1 MKSRALPGP
10 FQLIRKRFL
19 NPDTLFF
26 TLLVKC
32 SKIHILSRNSFR
44 KDGSILMEE
53 KLKEYAQ
60 LLVRVGLNVQ
70 KGQRLV
76 ISSPVECAYFAR
88 MCAEEAYAIGCK
100 EVVMNW
106 HDDALARMKYLHAG
120 EEIFD
125 NVPLWRRHF
134 FNDHALEGAAYL
146 AISASD
152 PENLKGV
159 DPRRIVRAQQASGK
173 ALKDLDRV
181 QMCGGFPWCIAS
193 IPIPSWAGTVFPGV
207 GEDQA
212 MEKLWDAILSAVRIS
227 GDGKAV
233 EKWQAHLATLHERVD
248 KLNALN
254 FKFLR
259 YTNSLGTDL
268 TVELPEGHIWEAG
281 NDVTLSGQEYIAN
294 IPTEEIFTSPLRTGV
309 NGVVYSAMPL
319 VNDGTIIDKFHFVVK
334 DGRIVEARAEKGE
347 EALKAAI
354 SVDEGASY
362 FGEVALVPYD
372 SPISNQKI
380 LFYNTLFDEN
390 AACHIAFGE
399 AYPCLKGGQQMS
411 KDELK
416 ARGLNDS
423 ITHVDFMVGTPDLSI
438 VGTTHDGREIPV
450 FVNGNFAPDI

>member
-1 MKSRALPGP
+1 M
-10 FQLIRKRFL
+10 
-19 NPDTLFF
+19 D
-26 TLLVKC
+26 
-32 SKIHILSRNSFR
+32 
-44 KDGSILMEE
+44 E
-53 KLKEYAQ
+53 KLLEYAR

-88 MCAEEAYAIGCK
+88 MCAKEAYDIGCK

-106 HDDALARMKYLHAG
+106 HDDAMARMKYLQADN
-120 EEIFD
+120 EIFD
-125 NVPLWRRHF
+125 EVPLWRRHF
-134 FNDHALEGAAYL
+134 FNDYALEGAAYL

-152 PENLKGV
+152 PENFKGV
-159 DPRRIVRAQQASGK
+159 ETGRIIRAQQASGK
-173 ALKDLDRV
+173 ALKDFDRL
-181 QMCGGFPWCIAS
+181 QMCSGFPWCIAS
-193 IPIPSWAGTVFPGV
+193 IPIPSWAKTVFPDCA
-207 GEDQA
+207 EEEA
-212 MEKLWDAILSAVRIS
+212 MEKLWEAIFKAVRIS

-233 EKWQAHLATLHERVD
+233 DRWEEHLSTLHKRMD
-248 KLNALN
+248 KMNALR
-254 FKFLR
+254 FKKLH

-294 IPTEEIFTSPLRTGV
+294 IPTEELFTSPLKTGV
-309 NGVVYSAMPL
+309 NGVVYSSMPL
-319 VNDGTIIDKFHFVVK
+319 VNDGAIIDKFHFVVK
-334 DGRIVEARAEKGE
+334 DGKIVECHAEKGE
-347 EALKAAI
+347 EELKGAI

-399 AYPCLKGGQQMS
+399 AYPCLEGGQKMT
-411 KDELK
+411 KEELK

-423 ITHVDFMVGTPDLSI
+423 ITHVDFMIGTADLSI
-438 VGTTHDGREIPV
+438 VGTTEDGREIPV
-450 FVNGNFAPDI
+450 FVDGNFAI

>member
-1 MKSRALPGP
+1 MDEKLREYA
-10 FQLIRKRFL
+10 K
-19 NPDTLFF
+19 
-26 TLLVKC
+26 LLV
-32 SKIHILSRNSFR
+32 
-44 KDGSILMEE
+44 
-53 KLKEYAQ
+53 Q
-60 LLVRVGLNVQ
+60 VGLNVQ

-88 MCAEEAYAIGCK
+88 MCAQEAYAIGCK

-106 HDDALARMKYLHAG
+106 HDDAMARMKYLQADDA
-120 EEIFD
+120 IFD
-125 NVPLWRRHF
+125 EVALWRRHF

-152 PENLKGV
+152 PENFKGV
-159 DPRRIVRAQQASGK
+159 DSKRIIRAQQASGK
-173 ALKDLDRV
+173 ALKDFDRL

-193 IPIPSWAGTVFPGV
+193 IPIPSWAGTVFPDV
-207 GEDQA
+207 SEDEA
-212 MEKLWDAILSAVRIS
+212 MEKLWDAIFKAVRIS

-233 EKWQAHLATLHERVD
+233 EKWQKHLSTLHERME

-254 FKFLR
+254 FKSLH

-294 IPTEEIFTSPLRTGV
+294 IPTEELFTSPLKTGV

-319 VNDGTIIDKFHFVVK
+319 VNDGPIIDGFHLVVK
-334 DGRIVEARAEKGE
+334 DGKIVEAHAKRGE
-347 EALKAAI
+347 EALKGAI

-399 AYPCLKGGQQMS
+399 AYPCLKGGQQMT

-423 ITHVDFMVGTPDLSI
+423 ITHVDFMIGTPDLSI
-438 VGTTHDGREIPV
+438 VGTTHEGKEVPV
-450 FVNGNFAPDI
+450 FVDGNFAPEI